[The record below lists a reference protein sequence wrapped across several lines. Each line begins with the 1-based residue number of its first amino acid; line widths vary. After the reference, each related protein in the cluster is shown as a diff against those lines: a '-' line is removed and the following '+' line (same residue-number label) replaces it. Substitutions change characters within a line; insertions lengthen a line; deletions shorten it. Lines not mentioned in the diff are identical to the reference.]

1 MKSSQ
6 SKATAHARKRPI
18 DQKSLAKKS
27 MRYAVDYM
35 DHAPVWQAPI
45 FARGF
50 FRPTQNGAPARPLEV
65 NFKSKIQGSL
75 VRYVA
80 RSPEALNITD
90 QAVYFYLC
98 QLMAQG
104 VHLLKPDHKSYAI
117 YKQALESSGMWPTA
131 PLSVV
136 RVKPADIAVGIG
148 LTRTGTNAKAMLAS
162 LDRLSQTI
170 LHRERFKANA
180 VAETGR
186 SRFLGFLCFDT
197 EVGVVMN
204 IESGLHVQT
213 HKGVAWVNMRE
224 HRSLPTKP
232 AKRLHAWMTAWASP
246 MEHKLVALDK
256 LLVCV
261 WGETPET
268 PAIRKDRMRTLRKAI
283 QEVGQLPGWSCV
295 ISEDGRHLLVR
306 KPLFAGTT
314 AQADKS
320 APTSAAVSP
329 TKPAAT
335 HTETAETPTQLAVTP
350 TFISLKTASSF
361 DSDELVF
368 SL

>member
-6 SKATAHARKRPI
+6 PKATAHARKRPI

-45 FARGF
+45 FAQGF
-50 FRPTQNGAPARPLEV
+50 FRPTQNGAPAKPLEV
-65 NFKSKIQGSL
+65 RFKSKIQGSL
-75 VRYVA
+75 VHYVA
-80 RSPEALNITD
+80 HSPEALNITD

-98 QLMAQG
+98 QLMTQS
-104 VHLLKPDHKSYAI
+104 VYLLKPDHNGYAI

-131 PLSVV
+131 PLSVL
-136 RVKPADIAVGIG
+136 RVKLADIAAGIG

-162 LDRLSQTI
+162 LDRLSQII
-170 LHRERFKANA
+170 LHRERFEANV

-186 SRFLGFLCFDT
+186 SRFLGFLRFDA

-204 IESGLHVQT
+204 VESGLHAQT

-224 HRSLPTKP
+224 HRSIPTKP

-246 MEHKLVALDK
+246 MERKLVALDK

-261 WGETPET
+261 WGEKPET

-283 QEVGQLPGWSCV
+283 HEVGQLTGWSCV
-295 ISEDGRHLLVR
+295 ISEDGQHLLVR

-320 APTSAAVSP
+320 MSTSAAVSP

-335 HTETAETPTQLAVTP
+335 HTEMAETPTQLALTP